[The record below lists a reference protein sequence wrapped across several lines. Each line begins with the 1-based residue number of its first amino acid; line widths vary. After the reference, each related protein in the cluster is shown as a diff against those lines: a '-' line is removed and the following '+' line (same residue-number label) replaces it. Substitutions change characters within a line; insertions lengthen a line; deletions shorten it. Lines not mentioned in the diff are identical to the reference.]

1 MPRFLKT
8 LKNKVRKYVF
18 GNRGRWNNHGLERN
32 MWRTKKRTLFGRVK
46 NRVGLAIFGSKDQ
59 LPAYIPNEKRSG
71 SGRTIA
77 GRAKNWIEKR
87 LEGLGLTRS
96 RNDGR
101 LKGLDRALIKQMNPN
116 PRNWGDGEINFP
128 GLLDEI
134 DHLLDQGADVD
145 VEDDH
150 GRTPL
155 FIASENGHVPIVKKL
170 LERGADFRIR
180 TPDDDTPLSV
190 ASEKGHLEVVR
201 ELRDAGAKE

>member
-18 GNRGRWNNHGLERN
+18 GNRGRWNIHGLERN
-32 MWRTKKRTLFGRVK
+32 MGRTKKRTLFGRVK
-46 NRVGLAIFGSKDQ
+46 NRVGLAIFGS
-59 LPAYIPNEKRSG
+59 RSG
-71 SGRTIA
+71 SGRTIP
-77 GRAKNWIEKR
+77 GRVKNWIEKR
-87 LEGLGLTRS
+87 LGLTRS

-101 LKGLDRALIKQMNPN
+101 LKGLDRARIKQMNPN

-145 VEDDH
+145 TKDNY

-155 FIASENGHVPIVKKL
+155 FIASEEGHVPIVKKL
-170 LERGADFRIR
+170 LERGADFRIK
-180 TPDDDTPLSV
+180 TPAGGTP
-190 ASEKGHLEVVR
+190 
-201 ELRDAGAKE
+201 LRDAILRHYPLVVQALTDAGATE

>member
-18 GNRGRWNNHGLERN
+18 GNRGRWNNHGLVRN
-32 MWRTKKRTLFGRVK
+32 MGRTKKRTLFGRVK
-46 NRVGLAIFGSKDQ
+46 NRVGLAIFGS
-59 LPAYIPNEKRSG
+59 RSG

-87 LEGLGLTRS
+87 LERLGLTRS

-101 LKGLDRALIKQMNPN
+101 LKGLDQALIRQMNPN
-116 PRNWGDGEINFP
+116 PGNWDDGEIDFP

-134 DHLLDQGADVD
+134 DDLLDQGADVD
-145 VEDDH
+145 AEDDN

-155 FIASENGHVPIVKKL
+155 FIASSYGHVPIVKKL
-170 LERGADFRIR
+170 LKRGADFRIQ
-180 TPDDDTPLSV
+180 TPSGDTPLSV
-190 ASEKGHLEVVR
+190 AILNNSVCWASSAGRCTYPLIIKA
-201 ELRDAGAKE
+201 LRDAGATE